1 MTIRV
6 KALGGR
12 TGSID
17 SSAETHV
24 LAYDAADDSTRW
36 PDIADLY
43 AAVVAY
49 APPTFL
55 GLGPTSITWDED
67 DENGHT
73 IFSVTYGSGEPA
85 ESLLRIGFDTTGG
98 TVRVRSSKSTTSYPT
113 SGRTAPDY
121 KGAIEVSDG
130 EPQGVDIAIPA
141 LKIVFNYKW
150 PKGVLTINDAKYI
163 ASITGTTNSAAFYGF
178 AAGELLF
185 LGASGEID
193 LATPTDVQYTFAASA
208 NASSLSIGSWITG
221 ISKQGHQHLWVAFED
236 TEDTSAKKLVQRPLA
251 AYVETLYGTADFA
264 TLGIGS

>member
-12 TGSID
+12 SGSLD
-17 SSAETHV
+17 SSAERHV
-24 LAYDAADDSTRW
+24 LAYDAADDSDRW
-36 PDIADLY
+36 PDISDLY
-43 AAVVAY
+43 AAVVSY

-55 GLGPTSITWDED
+55 GLSPTSITWDED

-73 IFSVTYGSGEPA
+73 VFSITYGSGEPA

-98 TVRVRSSKSTTSYPT
+98 QVRVRASKSTTSYPT
-113 SGRTAPDY
+113 SGRTAPDF

-130 EPQGVDIAIPA
+130 EPQGVDVVLPA
-141 LKIVFNYKW
+141 LKLVFTYKW
-150 PKGVLTINDAKYI
+150 PKGVLTINDAKAI
-163 ASITGTTNSAAFYGF
+163 ASMTGTTNNAAWYGF

-208 NASSLSIGSWITG
+208 NATGLSIGSWITG
-221 ISKQGHQHLWVAFED
+221 IAKGGHQHLWVAFED

-251 AYVETLYGTADFA
+251 AYVETVYGSSDFTA
-264 TLGIGS
+264 LGIGS